1 MSVLLWKS
9 TKKSLSS
16 KYVQTTIKKEFSN
29 EGLLYK
35 VLSQGASETP
45 EIKLFAFKIYLM
57 KWVLLN
63 FTTGNSDALEIKLH
77 TVPHLKA
84 LNIG

>member
-1 MSVLLWKS
+1 MSKLLF
-9 TKKSLSS
+9 
-16 KYVQTTIKKEFSN
+16 KKEFSN
-29 EGLLYK
+29 EVLLYK